1 MKIAPSLLAFDF
13 ANIENQLADI
23 NKYADWLHYDV
34 MDGHFVPNISFGP
47 DILADI
53 KKITPLFI
61 DVHLMISEPFKYLDR
76 FIEAGADLI
85 TFHQEAVDNETANKI
100 IDHLKEK
107 GIKTGM
113 SVKPNTDPTS
123 LVPYL
128 EKLDLVLVM
137 SVEPGFGGQS
147 FLASAYDKIVYY
159 DQFRHEYDLNYLI
172 EVDGG
177 INEKNAA
184 SLVECGTDVLV
195 SGSYI
200 LKGDIKANIE
210 SLRIK

>member
-113 SVKPNTDPTS
+113 SIKPNTDPTS